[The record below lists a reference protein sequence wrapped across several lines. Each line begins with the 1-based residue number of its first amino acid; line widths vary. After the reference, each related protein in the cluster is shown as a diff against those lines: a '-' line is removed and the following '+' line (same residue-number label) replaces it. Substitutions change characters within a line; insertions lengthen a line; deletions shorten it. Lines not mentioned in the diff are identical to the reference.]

1 MALNQARGWLIC
13 YDIRDN
19 RRLSRLHRFLKSHA
33 VPIQYS
39 VFCYQGSAAQLG
51 RLVREMESRI
61 DRKADDVRVYQL
73 PEQPHFEGLGT
84 RSLPEGV
91 LIQSALNASLP
102 HLVGNR

>member
-13 YDIRDN
+13 YDVRDP
-19 RRLSRLHRFLKSHA
+19 RRLSRFHRFLKRHA
-33 VPIQYS
+33 VPVQYS

-73 PEQPHFEGLGT
+73 PEQPHFEGLGKGC
-84 RSLPEGV
+84 LPEGV
-91 LIQSALNASLP
+91 TIRSPVNATLP
-102 HLVGNR
+102 HLVESR